1 LLLCRTRGRSLAAL
15 GAILTVLLLAI
26 DTFFQQLTDLP
37 TRSTRQG
44 SGLIPRTIRYE
55 PQDSID
61 VVSGV
66 QTAKVDQTIQAIA
79 DTFFVANG
87 TQPVPFG
94 NGTRPD
100 IPLSCPTSSCT
111 WPPYNTLGMCSQ
123 CAEVSQLLQYA
134 CLYTRVDWTSGLN
147 STLSSYP
154 NATQCG
160 YFLNVTSAHPIMM
173 SGYLIGPQGQPV
185 GETLVMR
192 TLPLI
197 SNPLRDPLWG
207 GSINFKST
215 RNPIINVLVSSTVNK
230 FQVHANTA
238 PVLHECVLAWCVQRI
253 ESFYSLGT
261 YHEDITDTYQNH
273 SVGISPWSTLVLSD
287 GTDTT
292 YLENF
297 TIHAP
302 SAGLNTSEDK
312 WGIDNFTMINTIM
325 IFDRMF
331 PAFTTNTNDSALE
344 VLRWRL
350 GHPTE
355 VRIKVL
361 KTNPWMLP
369 NNVTR
374 HFERLATAVTNA
386 IRSTSYSNEL
396 LAGDAFIT
404 ETYVAVR
411 WAWLSFPL
419 AMLVLSM
426 VFLIATIVKTSRD
439 THAAVGVWKTSAMPT
454 LMYGL
459 PQGTRPNLATVS
471 TWRNDSGDGRSKIK
485 LRLSPEQGWRVS
497 GHIYPSP
504 TLLNGSYRRGP
515 PGWL

>member
-26 DTFFQQLTDLP
+26 DTLFQQLTDLP

-61 VVSGV
+61 IISGV
-66 QTAKVDQTIQAIA
+66 ETAKVDQTIQAIA

-100 IPLSCPTSSCT
+100 IPLSCPTGSCT

-123 CAEVSQLLQYA
+123 CAEVSQLLEYA

-147 STLSSYP
+147 STLSLYP

-173 SGYLIGPQGQPV
+173 SGYLTGPQGQPE

-192 TLPLI
+192 TLPLV
-197 SNPLRDPLWG
+197 SNPLRHPLWG

-230 FQVHANTA
+230 SQVHANTA
-238 PVLHECVLAWCVQRI
+238 PILHECVLAWCVKRI

-261 YHEDITDTYQNH
+261 YHEDITDTFQNH

-292 YLENF
+292 YLEDV

-302 SAGLNTSEDK
+302 SAGLNTSEDE
-312 WGIDNFTMINTIM
+312 WGIDNVTMINTIM

-331 PAFTTNTNDSALE
+331 PAFTTNTNDSALGI
-344 VLRWRL
+344 LRWRL

-355 VRIKVL
+355 VRTKLL
-361 KTNPWMLP
+361 KMNPWMLP
-369 NNVTR
+369 NNVPQ

-386 IRSTSYSNEL
+386 IRSTSYSNEF
-396 LAGDAFIT
+396 LAGDAFID
-404 ETYVAVR
+404 ETYVVVR

-426 VFLIATIVKTSRD
+426 VFLIATIVKTSRG

-459 PQGTRPNLATVS
+459 PQDTRHNLGTVS
-471 TWRNDSGDGRSKIK
+471 TWRNQNSDGTSKIK

-497 GHIYPSP
+497 GHLYPSP
-504 TLLNGSYRRGP
+504 TSLKRSDPRCP
-515 PGWL
+515 SGWL